1 MVGGRSPT
9 GYGRGVPLTFLT
21 GGARSGKS
29 SIAVRR
35 AGRTGAPVVFV
46 ATGEAG
52 DAEMAD
58 RIARHRAERPAD
70 WTTVEAPTELVPAV
84 ADLPPGAAVV
94 VDCLSLWVSNLM
106 GAGVDEAGTLARAH
120 ALGRWAAAYPGEVVV
135 VTNEVGSGI
144 VPMHP
149 VSRDYRDRLGRV
161 NATVAGYAVLAQLVV
176 AGRTLTLDPLED

>member
-1 MVGGRSPT
+1 M
-9 GYGRGVPLTFLT
+9 PLTFLT

-29 SIAVRR
+29 SVAVRR
-35 AGRTGAPVVFV
+35 AERAGAPVVFV

-52 DAEMAD
+52 DEEMAD
-58 RIARHRAERPAD
+58 RISRHRAERPAG
-70 WTTVEAPTELVPAV
+70 WETVEAPTELVTAV
-84 ADLPPGAAVV
+84 TDLPPGHAVI

-106 GAGVDEAGTLARAH
+106 GRGDDEAAILEQVH
-120 ALGRWAAAYPGEVVV
+120 ALASWATAYDGEVVV